1 MRRALAALVLA
12 AAVSFGYA
20 HAYLVTSSP
29 VEGEVT
35 SEPVT
40 EISLEFSEPVE
51 TGFSTFKLVRV
62 VTDLEPG
69 AEDYAARLDAVAGP
83 MASTV
88 LAQRE
93 EQEGQVAFALR
104 PRSGSAAQLN
114 LTLKEPLSPGAYLLA
129 WRVLSVDTHVIEGF
143 LTFTVR

>member
-1 MRRALAALVLA
+1 MRRALAAFVVA
-12 AAVSFGYA
+12 TAVSFGYA

-69 AEDYAARLDAVAGP
+69 A
-83 MASTV
+83 
-88 LAQRE
+88 
-93 EQEGQVAFALR
+93 
-104 PRSGSAAQLN
+104 
-114 LTLKEPLSPGAYLLA
+114 
-129 WRVLSVDTHVIEGF
+129 
-143 LTFTVR
+143 